1 LLLSLGFVYLLLQL
15 PCLYWGWDLGMQVLG
30 IGLQS
35 LSQAFHACLGSIAQG
50 LPSVCSFIHFPW
62 FMVLISYAML
72 GLLVFLPTWRWRL
85 ALLLLA
91 LGSYQAYLYERLPTQ
106 AQLHALYSSKGP
118 CFVWRKGR
126 QAQVLLEHGAALDVA
141 WQDRNLL
148 PFLAYLGVKDTL
160 SRAYASDKNLGIFLA
175 GQRFVWVQ
183 KLQDMRL
190 NEKPNALWL
199 SPKYQRKKAPWWR
212 PFQGIPLITRVGM
225 VLQKLRGVDLSV
237 VSTDHP
243 KIAALGLQSGIHLHI
258 RRPPRLSGDRIGD
271 WQVLTHALLKAE
283 SLTGQQFDVVVMLQ
297 PTSPLRTPNQVV
309 KTITRLIKK
318 KLDSVWTVSIAPIK
332 YHPLKSL
339 VVDLGN
345 LRFFDP
351 KGKKILARQQ

>member
-1 LLLSLGFVYLLLQL
+1 MILGRH
-15 PCLYWGWDLGMQVLG
+15 
-30 IGLQS
+30 I
-35 LSQAFHACLGSIAQG
+35 
-50 LPSVCSFIHFPW
+50 
-62 FMVLISYAML
+62 
-72 GLLVFLPTWRWRL
+72 L
-85 ALLLLA
+85 AVVPA
-91 LGSYQAYLYERLPTQ
+91 RGG
-106 AQLHALYSSKGP
+106 SKGI
-118 CFVWRKGR
+118 K
-126 QAQVLLEHGAALDVA
+126 L
-141 WQDRNLL
+141 
-148 PFLAYLGVKDTL
+148 
-160 SRAYASDKNLGIFLA
+160 KNL
-175 GQRFVWVQ
+175 
-183 KLQDMRL
+183 
-190 NEKPNALWL
+190 
-199 SPKYQRKKAPWWR
+199 R

-351 KGKKILARQQ
+351 KGKKILARQQLRQTFIRNGIAYAFTRECLLKQKTTLGKKSGAIVIQEKTVNIDTLEDLKNTK